1 MDAPEKAIMKKRK
14 EAVSLKIR
22 RIWAVYF
29 SPVAQTGKMVCKI
42 AQAAGKAAGS
52 IPVNVLDWTLPQARQ
67 EMLTFDEGD
76 LVVLG
81 VPTYA
86 GRVPNKLLPFV
97 KDFIKGNG
105 AFGAAV
111 VTYGNRSFDDSLM
124 ELFSCMEENDFLMLG
139 AAAFVCRHVFS
150 EKLAPERPSG
160 EDFLQAENF
169 GKALVEYTEKND
181 NPEFLI
187 RSQIPG
193 RNPVGPYYVPKGT
206 DGKPAVFLKAKPKT
220 RKELCDDCG
229 ICAAVCPMGCFSGG
243 DFKKAEGIC
252 IKCQACIHR
261 CPKGAKYFDD
271 EAFLSH
277 VAMLEEHFAD
287 RYPANEICLAGGEK

>member
-111 VTYGNRSFDDSLM
+111 VTY
-124 ELFSCMEENDFLMLG
+124 
-139 AAAFVCRHVFS
+139 
-150 EKLAPERPSG
+150 
-160 EDFLQAENF
+160 
-169 GKALVEYTEKND
+169 
-181 NPEFLI
+181 
-187 RSQIPG
+187 
-193 RNPVGPYYVPKGT
+193 
-206 DGKPAVFLKAKPKT
+206 
-220 RKELCDDCG
+220 
-229 ICAAVCPMGCFSGG
+229 
-243 DFKKAEGIC
+243 
-252 IKCQACIHR
+252 
-261 CPKGAKYFDD
+261 
-271 EAFLSH
+271 
-277 VAMLEEHFAD
+277 
-287 RYPANEICLAGGEK
+287 